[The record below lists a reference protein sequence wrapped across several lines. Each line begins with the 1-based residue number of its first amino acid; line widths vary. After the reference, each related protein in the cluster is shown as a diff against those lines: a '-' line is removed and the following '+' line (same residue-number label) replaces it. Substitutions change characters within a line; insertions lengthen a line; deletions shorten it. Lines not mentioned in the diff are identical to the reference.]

1 MLKELAQDV
10 HVNFQEASEACLSAA
25 QLFSQV
31 EERISNLESVQNSEL
46 QDFLETSIR
55 PLWEEIRQW
64 SGSKWPADSF
74 ESKLSRL
81 NQTLS
86 PSDFGFHNSLE
97 RSDGRLCFVDFEYFG
112 RDDPVKLIAD
122 FLWHPAMDL
131 KPEHETQWLQGMFGI
146 FDQDLELPHRFRAAW
161 PLYGIRWALIMLNE
175 FRQDG
180 WQKRVHAK
188 QELQH
193 GRRQREER
201 QLRKAEETCGR
212 IRAKKLECPYV

>member
-1 MLKELAQDV
+1 MIDIV
-10 HVNFQEASEACLSAA
+10 SWVGTP
-25 QLFSQV
+25 
-31 EERISNLESVQNSEL
+31 RIWSLESVQNSEL
-46 QDFLETSIR
+46 HKFLEASIK
-55 PLWEEIRQW
+55 PLWEEIREW
-64 SGSKWPADSF
+64 SGSKWPANSF
-74 ESKLSRL
+74 ESKLSGL

-131 KPEHETQWLQGMFGI
+131 KLAQKRYWLSGTLAIFG
-146 FDQDLELPHRFRAAW
+146 QDEELRRRFRAAW
-161 PLYGIRWALIMLNE
+161 PLYGLRWALIILNE

-188 QELQH
+188 RELQYKREH
-193 GRRQREER
+193 TQRQ
-201 QLRKAEETCGR
+201 QLEKAAEVCGR
-212 IRAKKLECPYV
+212 IREENLECPYV